1 MAALEAMACQVPVVA
16 SRVGG
21 LPEVIE
27 EGVTGFLCDVDD
39 PLAMAAQTERLL
51 RDAPLRARI
60 GRAAA
65 DLVRT
70 KFHTDAV
77 VPMYEE
83 VYRKVLATSAF
94 QPR

>member
-1 MAALEAMACQVPVVA
+1 VPVVA

-27 EGVTGFLCDVDD
+27 DDVTGFLCDVDD
-39 PLAMAAQTERLL
+39 LGAMAAQTERLL
-51 RDAPLRARI
+51 RDAPLRTRI

-77 VPMYEE
+77 VPMYED
-83 VYRKVLATSAF
+83 VYRQVLATSAF